1 MSSRCGPIG
10 LVAAAF
16 AAAFLTAPGIAPATT
31 VNLRVEGASRT
42 LSEGPVRAMPA
53 SLTSDI
59 GESPGVFPCDVAR
72 NGGSGGRAAN
82 PISALA
88 SRGLDLG
95 LNWFPEYTGF
105 IVESISGEDPADPY
119 YWDFFVD
126 GKGAAELGYPGGCQL
141 ALKRGSSVVWAVI
154 SGSEPL
160 LRLRLAGS
168 ARSAKVTATVTNATT
183 GAPVK
188 GAQVGGPDGPLTT
201 ATGRARI
208 ERPAAGSRTLKAKK
222 AGAISSNSVVV
233 RARR

>member
-1 MSSRCGPIG
+1 MSRRSGSIG
-10 LVAAAF
+10 VAVGAVAAAF
-16 AAAFLTAPGIAPATT
+16 LAVPGVAPATT
-31 VNLRVEGASRT
+31 VNLRVEGASET
-42 LSEGPVRAMPA
+42 LFEGPVRAMPA
-53 SLTSDI
+53 SLTSNT
-59 GESPGVFPCDVAR
+59 GEHPGLFPCNVAE

-88 SRGLDLG
+88 SRGLALG

-105 IVESISGEDPADPY
+105 IVESVSAEDPADPY

-141 ALKRGSSVVWAVI
+141 ALRKGSSIVWTVT

-160 LRLRLAGS
+160 LKLRVSGS
-168 ARSAKVTATVTNATT
+168 ARSARVTATVTNATT

-188 GAQVGGPDGPLTT
+188 GARVGSPGGPLTT

-208 ERPAAGSRTLKAKK
+208 ERPAAGSRTLKATR
-222 AGAISSNSVVV
+222 AGAIRSNAVVV